1 MCKLVFDNLC
11 TNSLIVSPDWLTKWM
26 ADSLTHSL
34 IHWPTH
40 WLTDWLTHSLIH
52 WPTHWLSDSLTHSL
66 IHWPTHWLTDSL
78 IHVPIDWLTDRMTG
92 WLSDR
97 LIVVVVWMELSAH
110 RKNRRMWFLPFVTRD
125 IKWSS
130 PAKANKRFC
139 LLAKQQE
146 NRQGLVTIK
155 INRNVVM
162 VVNSCGK
169 NHTDI
174 VIGSLSRIKNPD
186 LCAAT
191 CWSMKADICFTQ
203 RYKPQ

>member
-1 MCKLVFDNLC
+1 MNG
-11 TNSLIVSPDWLTKWM
+11 
-26 ADSLTHSL
+26 SLTHSL
-34 IHWPTH
+34 THSFTDRPTDWPTH
-40 WLTDWLTHSLIH
+40 SFTCPLT
-52 WPTHWLSDSLTHSL
+52 
-66 IHWPTHWLTDSL
+66 
-78 IHVPIDWLTDRMTG
+78 DWLTDRMTG

-174 VIGSLSRIKNPD
+174 VIGSLSRNKNPD

-191 CWSMKADICFTQ
+191 CWGMKADICFTQ